1 MLVKLHTFPHA
12 TEAQLALTRLNQ
24 EGIQG
29 MLRHETIHSILPIQ
43 ALAIQLWVN
52 EEDLER
58 ARTLLSD
65 TSIDIVEEDFRDID
79 HPEIDYLRRQQERK
93 RWLPWLWVLILVLI
107 LMLVLFGW

>member
-1 MLVKLHTFPHA
+1 MLVKLHTFQHA

-29 MLRHETIHSILPIQ
+29 MLRNETIHSIMPIQ

-58 ARTLLSD
+58 ARIILDETANESP
-65 TSIDIVEEDFRDID
+65 EEDFRDID
-79 HPEIDYLRRQQERK
+79 HPEIDYLRRQHERK
-93 RWLPWLWVLILVLI
+93 RWSPWLWILILILI
-107 LMLVLFGW
+107 LLLILFGW